1 MTQVFTFDMTWKRWN
16 LIEVISLMEE
26 RWCYYKMWQL
36 TISLGGSERKS
47 LQQNYLTLHKK
58 LLAHIMNS

>member
-1 MTQVFTFDMTWKRWN
+1 MTQVFTCDMTWKSWN

-36 TISLGGSERKS
+36 TISLEGGERKS
-47 LQQNYLTLHKK
+47 LQQNYLILNKK

>member
-1 MTQVFTFDMTWKRWN
+1 MTRVFTCDMPWESWN
-16 LIEVISLMEE
+16 LTEVISLLEE

-36 TISLGGSERKS
+36 TVSLGGGERKS
-47 LQQNYLTLHKK
+47 LQQNYLTFYKK